1 MASRTVEDAQVFVK
15 QFVEQRNWQTPPS
28 DILIH
33 LVEELGEVARNVL
46 ILKNYGGQHVE
57 GAKKMNM
64 DEELADVLYLLL
76 KLANECNVNLA
87 LAFESKM
94 TKNAQRFPVTV
105 QSATRP

>member
-1 MASRTVEDAQVFVK
+1 MASRTLDDAQFFVRE
-15 QFVEQRNWQTPPS
+15 FVEQRNWQTSPS

-57 GAKKMNM
+57 GKKMNM

-76 KLANECNVNLA
+76 KLANECNVNLSA
-87 LAFESKM
+87 AFESKM
-94 TKNAQRFPVTV
+94 AKNAQRFPARS
-105 QSATRP
+105 QGAMRP